1 MIKLHGQLRETSDQC
16 LRKRKFV
23 FERMEVPQ
31 KEKGFRLIARTVA
44 LLTLLSQD
52 LTQPFLLC
60 HFWFMSW
67 SLQEPQMQVK
77 INLNVTFAK
86 SGNCLKNNIASIKT

>member
-1 MIKLHGQLRETSDQC
+1 MDFNMIMQLHLWQGFSDQVTRSAKRDQC
-16 LRKRKFV
+16 LRKHKFV

-31 KEKGFRLIARTVA
+31 KEKGFRPIARTVA
-44 LLTLLSQD
+44 LLSQD

-67 SLQEPQMQVK
+67 FTRAS
-77 INLNVTFAK
+77 NVSEDKFK
-86 SGNCLKNNIASIKT
+86 CYLCKEW